1 MDSSTLIWYMIPDQW
16 KHNINLLKTFHFLG
30 KRFHIKWQQKDN
42 VPAKS
47 RKTNW
52 HTFIQITH
60 WPCMC
65 CCHITITTYPLVY
78 KYANMWMKG
87 FFPFSIR
94 ELAFG
99 AVQVKT
105 QTASRNSQPEL
116 VRTWKHHRKI
126 LQLFFLGSFVF
137 NSEVTCKTE
146 KQFSRKYRRM
156 KHFYSDYISRSP
168 DRTTMKWNSRPA
180 RFTA

>member
-1 MDSSTLIWYMIPDQW
+1 MTTKGQCSC
-16 KHNINLLKTFHFLG
+16 K
-30 KRFHIKWQQKDN
+30 
-42 VPAKS
+42 VPQNQL
-47 RKTNW
+47 TYIYIYV
-52 HTFIQITH
+52 IQITH

-65 CCHITITTYPLVY
+65 CCHITITVSMQICELR
-78 KYANMWMKG
+78 A
-87 FFPFSIR
+87 FFSFSIR

-137 NSEVTCKTE
+137 NSDVTCKTE

-156 KHFYSDYISRSP
+156 KHVYSDYISRSP